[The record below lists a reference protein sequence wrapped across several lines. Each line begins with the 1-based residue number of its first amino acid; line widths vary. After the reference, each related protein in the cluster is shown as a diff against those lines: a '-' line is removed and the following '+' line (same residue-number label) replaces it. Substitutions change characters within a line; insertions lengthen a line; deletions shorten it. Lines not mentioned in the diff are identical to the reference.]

1 MTVQK
6 NQSYRIQ
13 RIISIVIILLG
24 LVLLAFMVIVED
36 EPGALPL
43 LLIIIGTAW
52 LLFIQKKIR
61 KQDK

>member
-1 MTVQK
+1 MPVQK
-6 NQSYRIQ
+6 NQSPKIQ
-13 RIISIVIILLG
+13 RVISIVIILLG

-43 LLIIIGTAW
+43 FLIITGTTW

-61 KQDK
+61 K

>member
-1 MTVQK
+1 MPVQK
-6 NQSYRIQ
+6 NQSPKIQ
-13 RIISIVIILLG
+13 RVISIVIILLG

-43 LLIIIGTAW
+43 FLIITGTAW

-61 KQDK
+61 K